1 MWGKTF
7 DSVAWGWPAPC
18 AGDGTIVLASLL
30 YSTTGEGL
38 DSTWR
43 SVPMNISGS
52 PPGRYYRPELDV
64 VRFLAFLLV
73 FLTHT
78 LPHGGEPRVTA
89 VLKGFAPLFY
99 NAATACSFG
108 LSLFF
113 TLSAFLICELLLR
126 EKQASGTVRVNQF
139 YIRRI
144 LRIWPLY
151 YLGLA
156 LGLGFAFPAGGD
168 RSTLVGMG
176 WYAVFQGAWYNTLYT
191 TLNTPSGP
199 LWSVSVEEQFYLM
212 APWVVKHCCRKTMYG
227 FSAALIVAANAWL
240 FFLGQ
245 NHVTYA
251 RIWNNT
257 FVQFENF
264 AAGILLC
271 LVLRTWLPKMAA
283 WTRLLVFLGA
293 GLCWMEAAALVQ
305 SNTLV
310 VEAPGSWQLM
320 GHYALA
326 SVGSVLILIAF
337 LGIEAGVLPRWG
349 VYLGRISFGLY
360 VYHGFAIYI
369 AKRFLFAPVASYASP
384 LILAKGLTTLGLD
397 VVMAAISYRFFET
410 PFLKMKQRH
419 AVIPTEPVSGG

>member
-1 MWGKTF
+1 MKFLSMIHRAVFARPIFQKFNSALFYLSLHGL
-7 DSVAWGWPAPC
+7 G
-18 AGDGTIVLASLL
+18 VLN
-30 YSTTGEGL
+30 YHNDE
-38 DSTWR
+38 
-43 SVPMNISGS
+43 ISGE
-52 PPGRYYRPELDV
+52 RYL
-64 VRFLAFLLV
+64 
-73 FLTHT
+73 
-78 LPHGGEPRVTA
+78 
-89 VLKGFAPLFY
+89 
-99 NAATACSFG
+99 
-108 LSLFF
+108 
-113 TLSAFLICELLLR
+113 
-126 EKQASGTVRVNQF
+126 
-139 YIRRI
+139 
-144 LRIWPLY
+144 
-151 YLGLA
+151 
-156 LGLGFAFPAGGD
+156 
-168 RSTLVGMG
+168 
-176 WYAVFQGAWYNTLYT
+176 
-191 TLNTPSGP
+191 
-199 LWSVSVEEQFYLM
+199 
-212 APWVVKHCCRKTMYG
+212 
-227 FSAALIVAANAWL
+227 
-240 FFLGQ
+240 
-245 NHVTYA
+245 
-251 RIWNNT
+251 
-257 FVQFENF
+257 
-264 AAGILLC
+264 
-271 LVLRTWLPKMAA
+271 LRTWLPKMAA